1 MKSNTT
7 TKQTGYV
14 SSTTKWKQMEKDGN
28 FYIFFPP
35 FSLFFFFFPQE
46 DLFVLSSK
54 CGEMEAGMCGGNNL
68 NWNLLH
74 GFEEQHKLLHL
85 YVSYFEHFVFMY
97 FMSSLEELDEYK
109 MVF

>member
-1 MKSNTT
+1 MFPPQLSEN
-7 TKQTGYV
+7 
-14 SSTTKWKQMEKDGN
+14 KWKKMGI
-28 FYIFFPP
+28 FIFF
-35 FSLFFFFFPQE
+35 FSPLCFFFFPQE